1 MSLKKFK
8 SREVFTNT
16 MRAHPSC
23 DFAILEGRVIYNNV
37 PDQSGSRNTDVRNV
51 NTAKGYVSLYE
62 FNIDRPYVV
71 SDRIVGE
78 DPSTSYTAS
87 VTASEAVSDP
97 ITFVQDTGR
106 IYPWI
111 SKDSARSS
119 FNTVGATSYNN
130 EFMYGDVLTGEYPLS
145 ASITREL
152 IATPSSSAGTYNA
165 RYVALRNSLNFY
177 GLRSEHYKVSS
188 SYGNKDAQTLN
199 TIAVP
204 SIFYG
209 TQIKP
214 GSVSLKMYV
223 TGTLIGELQDKRRNG
238 ELIQVNSGS
247 YAANGANSGS
257 VAGVVLYDEGY
268 IVLTG
273 SWAMNGNTYPL
284 SSSGTPYVQPSWIY
298 FGAGANDGLTLATQG
313 QPFGN
318 FVCDLSFL
326 GTTETQV
333 LTMFAHAKRGEANYS
348 TNPTYLQY
356 GQDKSFF
363 TSSNI
368 YEENSEL
375 LIKNIAS
382 SSHATYSASFERQV
396 YISRVGI
403 YDANKN
409 LLGIA
414 TLSSPVLK
422 KADED
427 ISFKL
432 KLDV

>member
-119 FNTVGATSYNN
+119 
-130 EFMYGDVLTGEYPLS
+130 

-247 YAANGANSGS
+247 YATNGANSGS

>member
-1 MSLKKFK
+1 
-8 SREVFTNT
+8 
-16 MRAHPSC
+16 
-23 DFAILEGRVIYNNV
+23 
-37 PDQSGSRNTDVRNV
+37 
-51 NTAKGYVSLYE
+51 VST
-62 FNIDRPYVV
+62 
-71 SDRIVGE
+71 DRIVGD
-78 DPSTSYTAS
+78 DPTISYAAA

-97 ITFVQDTGR
+97 VTFVRDTGR

-130 EFMYGDVLTGEYPLS
+130 EFEYGDVLTGTYPLS
-145 ASITREL
+145 ASITRER
-152 IATPSSSAGTYNA
+152 IAVPSSSAGTYNA

-188 SYGNKDAQTLN
+188 SYGNKDAQILN

-284 SSSGTPYVQPSWIY
+284 LGGPSSVSPSWIY
-298 FGAGANDGLTLATQG
+298 FGAGANDGLTLNGQG
-313 QPFGN
+313 VSFGN

-356 GQDKSFF
+356 GQDKTFF

-396 YISRVGI
+396 YVSRVGI

-414 TLSSPVLK
+414 TLASPVLK